1 MGCIQVKKL
10 NDNEIVKSNY
20 IENQNNNCNN
30 IIESNVNKKEDN
42 IILKNNILNNKQET
56 NTEKQITK
64 KTNNKTLNETKQE
77 ITEINKTE
85 TSKNKSDYNNKITK
99 AEISE
104 TDKKKIEK
112 SLQNHFLF
120 KNKSQNIISNI
131 IDSLQMQ
138 KLQPNTTLFKKGEK
152 GNYFYIIKEGNL
164 ELIAEYGK
172 KILNQNETFG
182 ELALIA
188 NKERTATVKSLN
200 YCILYLINGKKFR
213 EIVSKIN
220 EDELLER
227 LNFLKAISI
236 FNILNNIYLNSIA
249 LGMLKCEFEKGQM
262 ILYEGDIGQSIY
274 IIKYGIVKCFKGEK
288 EVRFLGP
295 RDFFGESAVL
305 FNTTRSLS
313 VTVVENS
320 ICYQI
325 SESLLIDIIGEEFR
339 NIIISYLSKVSLKK
353 SKYMKLLS
361 NEIFFGKILENCN
374 LKTFNNND
382 IIYDC
387 KKINDY
393 NKFYVIIYGHFINEN
408 NGEILASRNQLFGDE
423 YIKTNSYPNFNIIS
437 QDECRTIEFNWDE
450 IFPKL
455 NLNIEKKKAF
465 TLFERIEQLK
475 KISLFQETNEKQLF
489 DIYLTMKKEKFKK
502 GEKIFEEGEKG
513 NKLYFVKKGKI
524 KVFKNSKFIRE
535 INEGNYFGELA
546 LIINEPRSATV
557 IAEIDSSL
565 LTLTKE
571 DFKSFIDNRMYDYLL
586 KKISLMDNFNLT
598 LDHLFY
604 IKTLGKGKFGNVSL
618 VHNKKNLFAIKAV
631 DRKLADKKKR
641 LIKCYIQERNI
652 LLTIDHP
659 FIMKLVKT
667 LKTENYIFFL
677 SEYIAG
683 QTFSKYLSKR
693 TQNQIRNIQDT
704 KFYIATLLI
713 IIDYLNSKNICHRDL
728 KSDNMILNELGYL
741 KLIDFGTSII
751 IKDFTNT
758 ITGTPYYIAPE
769 VLLGKGYGFSCDY
782 WSIGIIT
789 YEIYFNSF
797 PFGNNANDPIDI
809 YREVINKNLIIK
821 NGDSKVIQLIKCLL
835 KKKVNERICS
845 LEKAKKLILFKDF
858 KWDDLINFKFESQY
872 CPYVKYIKDM
882 NKYNVKYL
890 NYVNNESENWKSENS
905 SFNSDSSSYS
915 SFDDIDIEYDSSWA
929 NNF

>member
-20 IENQNNNCNN
+20 IENKNYNCNN
-30 IIESNVNKKEDN
+30 ILETNANKKEN
-42 IILKNNILNNKQET
+42 NLILNNNLLNNKQDEQK
-56 NTEKQITK
+56 TEKQILK
-64 KTNNKTLNETKQE
+64 KTNNKILNETKQE
-77 ITEINKTE
+77 INKIKKDEIPINKSE
-85 TSKNKSDYNNKITK
+85 YNNKITK

-104 TDKKKIEK
+104 TDKKKIES

-120 KNKSQNIISNI
+120 KNKSQNILSNI
-131 IDSLQMQ
+131 IDLLEMQ
-138 KLQPNTTLFKKGEK
+138 KLQPNTTLFKKGDK

-172 KILNQNETFG
+172 KILKKDETFG
-182 ELALIA
+182 ELALIQ
-188 NKERTATVKSLN
+188 NKERTATVKSIN
-200 YCILYLINGKKFR
+200 YCILYLINGKLFR

-236 FNILNNIYLNSIA
+236 FNVLSNVHLNSIA

-274 IIKYGIVKCFKGEK
+274 IIKYGSVKCFKGEK

-295 RDFFGESAVL
+295 KDFFGESAVL
-305 FNTTRSLS
+305 FNTNRSLS

-339 NIIISYLSKVSLKK
+339 NVIISYLSKVSFKN

-361 NEIFFGKILENCN
+361 HEIFFGKILENFN
-374 LKTFNNND
+374 LKTFNNKD

-387 KKINDY
+387 EKSNDF
-393 NKFYVIIYGHFINEN
+393 NKFYVIIYGNFINER
-408 NGEILASRNQLFGDE
+408 NGEILASRNQLFGEE
-423 YIKTNSYPNFNIIS
+423 YIKRNTNPNFNIIS

-455 NLNIEKKKAF
+455 NLNIEKKKTL

-513 NKLYFVKKGKI
+513 NKLYFVKKGKF
-524 KVFKNSKFIRE
+524 KVYKNSKFVRE
-535 INEGNYFGELA
+535 INEGNYFGEVA
-546 LIINEPRSATV
+546 LLINEPRSATV

-571 DFKSFIDNRMYDYLL
+571 DFKSFIDKRMYNYLIQ
-586 KKISLMDNFNLT
+586 KISLMDNFNLT
-598 LDHLFY
+598 LDHLFF
-604 IKTLGKGKFGNVSL
+604 IKNLGKGKFGNVSL
-618 VHNKKNLFAIKAV
+618 VHNNKNLFAIKAV
-631 DRKLADKKKR
+631 DRKLAEKKKI
-641 LIKCYIQERNI
+641 LIKYFIQERTI

-667 LKTENYIFFL
+667 LKTENHIFFL
-677 SEYIAG
+677 LEYISG
-683 QTFSKYLSKR
+683 QTFSKFLSKR
-693 TQNQIRNIQDT
+693 TQKQIRNVEDT

-728 KSDNMILNELGYL
+728 KPDNMILNELGYL

-758 ITGTPYYIAPE
+758 ITGTPYYISPE

-789 YEIYFNSF
+789 YEIYYNSF

-809 YREVINKNLIIK
+809 YREIINKNLIIK
-821 NGDSKVIQLIKCLL
+821 SGDSKIIQLITSLL
-835 KKKVNERICS
+835 KKKVNHRICS

-858 KWDDLINFKFESQY
+858 KWDDLMNFKFETQY
-872 CPYVKYIKDM
+872 CPYVNHVKDI
-882 NKYNVKYL
+882 NNYTVKYL
-890 NYVNNESENWKSENS
+890 NYINNEVENLKN
-905 SFNSDSSSYS
+905 DSSSFS
-915 SFDDIDIEYDSSWA
+915 SFYDDDDNDIEYDSNWA